1 MSNEE
6 KKVIEMEDSQVSEE
20 PTEITAIE
28 ESKKQKVRNFM
39 KRNGKK
45 FGIGVFG
52 GLTMIACYALG
63 KKSGHKDLEAM
74 EYVDGDFTVLDD
86 DSDNEAVEEN

>member
-6 KKVIEMEDSQVSEE
+6 KKVIEMEDSQASENE
-20 PTEITAIE
+20 AEITVIE
-28 ESKKQKVRNFM
+28 ESKKQKVHDFM

-45 FGIGVFG
+45 LGIGVVG
-52 GLTMIACYALG
+52 GLGMILCYALG